1 MRRGPMS
8 LKIRRV
14 VAANNAAGKCVVVSD
29 EVIDAVSR
37 GVGVGVTGSEMWST
51 DQMPVDNSPS
61 ADNAQ
66 REGFVKRFNDFNWVG
81 SGAGTTFRITEW
93 APGHA
98 KFSHR
103 TQTVDYDIVL
113 SGEIDLILDNGE
125 VVHLRT
131 GDVIILRGGT
141 HTWHNTG
148 AVPAVTAF
156 ILVDALPVSVDHEI
170 LEPLFPA
177 EPGSTF

>member
-1 MRRGPMS
+1 
-8 LKIRRV
+8 V
-14 VAANNAAGKCVVVSD
+14 
-29 EVIDAVSR
+29 
-37 GVGVGVTGSEMWST
+37 
-51 DQMPVDNSPS
+51 
-61 ADNAQ
+61 
-66 REGFVKRFNDFNWVG
+66 
-81 SGAGTTFRITEW
+81 

-113 SGEIDLILDNGE
+113 SGEIDLILDDGE

-141 HTWHNTG
+141 HTWHNTA

-177 EPGSTF
+177 EPGLTF

>member
-1 MRRGPMS
+1 
-8 LKIRRV
+8 
-14 VAANNAAGKCVVVSD
+14 
-29 EVIDAVSR
+29 
-37 GVGVGVTGSEMWST
+37 MWST

-66 REGFVKRFNDFNWVG
+66 REGFVKRFN
-81 SGAGTTFRITEW
+81 
-93 APGHA
+93 A

-103 TQTVDYDIVL
+103 TQTMDYDIVL
-113 SGEIDLILDNGE
+113 SGEIELILDDRE

-148 AVPAVTAF
+148 STPAVTAF
-156 ILVDALPVSVDHEI
+156 ILVDALPVRVDDEI

-177 EPGSTF
+177 ASLGSTAAMSWSASAPRR

>member
-1 MRRGPMS
+1 MS
-8 LKIRRV
+8 LKVRRV

-81 SGAGTTFRITEW
+81 SEAGTTFRITEW
-93 APGHA
+93 RPVMRSSA
-98 KFSHR
+98 
-103 TQTVDYDIVL
+103 IVRRQWTMT
-113 SGEIDLILDNGE
+113 SCCQARSI
-125 VVHLRT
+125 
-131 GDVIILRGGT
+131 
-141 HTWHNTG
+141 
-148 AVPAVTAF
+148 
-156 ILVDALPVSVDHEI
+156 
-170 LEPLFPA
+170 
-177 EPGSTF
+177 

>member
-1 MRRGPMS
+1 MS

-14 VAANNAAGKCVVVSD
+14 VAANNDAGKCVVVSD

-51 DQMPVDNSPS
+51 DQMPVDNTPS
-61 ADNAQ
+61 ADSAQ
-66 REGFVKRFNDFNWVG
+66 RAGFVKRFNDFNWVG
-81 SGAGTTFRITEW
+81 SGGGTTFRINEW

-98 KFSHR
+98 KFTHR

-113 SGEIDLILDNGE
+113 SGEIDLILDDHE

-148 AVPAVTAF
+148 TVPAVTAF
-156 ILVDALPVSVDHEI
+156 ILVDALPVSVDGEI

-177 EPGSTF
+177 DPGSTF